1 MCSLS
6 RMPGA
11 ALARAEASVALLHL
25 QRVAAQVVA
34 VKLDQVEGVEEDACV
49 MPPVADA
56 VEARHAV
63 VVAGDSFVVDDAGAR
78 AQPRLDDQRE
88 AVGQVVA
95 RSAVEPHA
103 VAVLAGDD
111 AETVVLDLV
120 QPRSACWRLRRFGGE
135 AGRDERCGAR
145 QTGGR
150 MVRSP

>member
-1 MCSLS
+1 MRSKLGMPSSSQATASSSMMQERERS
-6 RMPGA
+6 RA
-11 ALARAEASVALLHL
+11 T
-25 QRVAAQVVA
+25 
-34 VKLDQVEGVEEDACV
+34 
-49 MPPVADA
+49 
-56 VEARHAV
+56 
-63 VVAGDSFVVDDAGAR
+63 
-78 AQPRLDDQRE
+78 RLDDQRE

-145 QTGGR
+145 QTRGR
-150 MVRSP
+150 MVRSL

>member
-1 MCSLS
+1 
-6 RMPGA
+6 
-11 ALARAEASVALLHL
+11 VALLHL

-88 AVGQVVA
+88 AVGQVVV
-95 RSAVEPHA
+95 RSAVPATPSSVSMRLVTPSSRALLPCTVARQRWRMAA
-103 VAVLAGDD
+103 VARITRTRPTTASPSSSP
-111 AETVVLDLV
+111 T
-120 QPRSACWRLRRFGGE
+120 WRALLPSMF
-135 AGRDERCGAR
+135 
-145 QTGGR
+145 
-150 MVRSP
+150 